1 MSVSID
7 RRETGRGDPDG
18 LAGGAGG
25 SAPRGID
32 RRETGGGAGASGIDR
47 RRLAPE
53 HRR

>member
-7 RRETGRGDPDG
+7 RRETG
-18 LAGGAGG
+18 GGAGG
-25 SAPRGID
+25 SAP
-32 RRETGGGAGASGIDR
+32 GGPCGIDR